1 MAIFANFFVRKKS
14 NALISFQMG
23 GGCHSLLWYIDGG
36 CFYYKYFSNVF
47 IILPL
52 SFLCKDQS
60 EKKVTNVDAYISV
73 NFSHMIKNLVPQ
85 KMYILPAF
93 QRGILCNCVF
103 PIIGTRAIL
112 LKLIKNEM
120 CIKFCKHYNQHF

>member
-1 MAIFANFFVRKKS
+1 MTS
-14 NALISFQMG
+14 CQ
-23 GGCHSLLWYIDGG
+23 D
-36 CFYYKYFSNVF
+36 YFEY
-47 IILPL
+47 
-52 SFLCKDQS
+52 KDQS

>member
-1 MAIFANFFVRKKS
+1 MAENQPPPA
-14 NALISFQMG
+14 
-23 GGCHSLLWYIDGG
+23 SLR
-36 CFYYKYFSNVF
+36 N
-47 IILPL
+47 L
-52 SFLCKDQS
+52 SYGNSYSKDQS

>member
-1 MAIFANFFVRKKS
+1 MLHIRVIRVFFDKNSKNLYVYCV
-14 NALISFQMG
+14 N
-23 GGCHSLLWYIDGG
+23 
-36 CFYYKYFSNVF
+36 
-47 IILPL
+47 
-52 SFLCKDQS
+52 KDQS

-120 CIKFCKHYNQHF
+120 CIKF